1 MAVILADGSRLEVG
15 DRVKVG
21 GGSVS
26 PSVASNYSATA
37 QEQIDACMRSLDAE
51 EMALISGTGQ

>member
-1 MAVILADGSRLEVG
+1 MLADGSRLQVG

-26 PSVASNYSATA
+26 PSVASTYSVSAR
-37 QEQIDACMRSLDAE
+37 EPIDACMRSLGAQE
-51 EMALISGTGQ
+51 RAVISGTVP